1 MGGKPS
7 LLLPGTAG
15 TKSAL
20 WQGGKQPLADAEG
33 GFFDEW
39 RIGAA
44 VSLGVACVDQQK
56 HPSVGKR
63 LRLPVADEPGAAD
76 ALRDR
81 LDVAVRF
88 LHAARLDGSN
98 CYVHCARGV
107 SRSSAVSLAYAL
119 AYLPE
124 ALATPAAATTW
135 LEARRPQA
143 LPNAGFAKMLE
154 DWVRG
159 GGRDGCAAAL
169 RALDAAQ
176 PAAAARLRDA
186 DAAAVAAALAAAA
199 GAAPGSPGAARTR
212 KWMSVVKTAR
222 GLEPRAT
229 NNKVEVVL
237 DSRKGLDDVAAQA
250 RRDAED
256 LWIDRTVRRV
266 DLEDLSPYCFLRDYV
281 AASRPVIL
289 RLADGGD
296 AAAVE
301 AFFEAEDVCIAAT
314 PDGRADAI
322 HRDNDGRP
330 RLACPEVRRGKPTVV
345 DEEGE
350 DVLYVS
356 DQDGSLSQFPELA
369 RRVAARKDWPLPPA
383 YLRAFAESGRA
394 KADAVNVWYGGNASV
409 TSAHRDRAFENL
421 YLVLKGAKRFLLLPP
436 TSPAWLPVASCVSAR
451 WTKADGS
458 WRLVDDEPEQLVDWL
473 DVSLAESEPAPAVAD
488 VRPGDL
494 LYLPAGWVHE
504 VHQAPGTLA
513 VNWWFGARCDGPRW
527 AGAELA
533 RRVGELRS
541 AAPS

>member
-20 WQGGKQPLADAEG
+20 WQGGKQPLSDAEG

-44 VSLGVACVDQQK
+44 VSLGVACVDQQR

-88 LHAARLDGSN
+88 LHACRLDGLN

-199 GAAPGSPGAARTR
+199 GGAGQRHGYSRSYSPRVAQAATATAASTTPKRILAQSDSDRAAMARTSARASAWRAPWRWNAMRYVRSTAATVPTSPNLCSVPPAAAAGGGAPFGASGGAASSRGGDRGGAGRCGDAATSDCIIARFRARSDSSCARRCAMRRSTAASPYAPAGSSAAPG
-212 KWMSVVKTAR
+212 
-222 GLEPRAT
+222 
-229 NNKVEVVL
+229 
-237 DSRKGLDDVAAQA
+237 
-250 RRDAED
+250 
-256 LWIDRTVRRV
+256 
-266 DLEDLSPYCFLRDYV
+266 
-281 AASRPVIL
+281 
-289 RLADGGD
+289 
-296 AAAVE
+296 
-301 AFFEAEDVCIAAT
+301 
-314 PDGRADAI
+314 
-322 HRDNDGRP
+322 
-330 RLACPEVRRGKPTVV
+330 
-345 DEEGE
+345 
-350 DVLYVS
+350 
-356 DQDGSLSQFPELA
+356 
-369 RRVAARKDWPLPPA
+369 
-383 YLRAFAESGRA
+383 
-394 KADAVNVWYGGNASV
+394 
-409 TSAHRDRAFENL
+409 
-421 YLVLKGAKRFLLLPP
+421 
-436 TSPAWLPVASCVSAR
+436 
-451 WTKADGS
+451 
-458 WRLVDDEPEQLVDWL
+458 
-473 DVSLAESEPAPAVAD
+473 
-488 VRPGDL
+488 
-494 LYLPAGWVHE
+494 
-504 VHQAPGTLA
+504 
-513 VNWWFGARCDGPRW
+513 
-527 AGAELA
+527 
-533 RRVGELRS
+533 
-541 AAPS
+541 

>member
-1 MGGKPS
+1 MLALMGGKPS

-20 WQGGKQPLADAEG
+20 WQGGKQPLSDAEG

-88 LHAARLDGSN
+88 LHSARLDGLN

-143 LPNAGFAKMLE
+143 LPNAGFARMLE

-169 RALDAAQ
+169 RALDRAQ
-176 PAAAARLRDA
+176 PEAAARLRDA

-199 GAAPGSPGAARTR
+199 GAAPDSPGATRTR

-229 NNKVEVVL
+229 NNNVEVVL
-237 DSRKGLDDVAAQA
+237 DSRKGLEDVAEQA
-250 RRDAED
+250 KRDAED
-256 LWIDRTVRRV
+256 LWIDRTVRR
-266 DLEDLSPYCFLRDYV
+266 C
-281 AASRPVIL
+281 
-289 RLADGGD
+289 
-296 AAAVE
+296 VE
-301 AFFEAEDVCIAAT
+301 ID
-314 PDGRADAI
+314 
-322 HRDNDGRP
+322 H
-330 RLACPEVRRGKPTVV
+330 
-345 DEEGE
+345 
-350 DVLYVS
+350 
-356 DQDGSLSQFPELA
+356 
-369 RRVAARKDWPLPPA
+369 
-383 YLRAFAESGRA
+383 
-394 KADAVNVWYGGNASV
+394 
-409 TSAHRDRAFENL
+409 
-421 YLVLKGAKRFLLLPP
+421 
-436 TSPAWLPVASCVSAR
+436 
-451 WTKADGS
+451 
-458 WRLVDDEPEQLVDWL
+458 
-473 DVSLAESEPAPAVAD
+473 
-488 VRPGDL
+488 
-494 LYLPAGWVHE
+494 
-504 VHQAPGTLA
+504 
-513 VNWWFGARCDGPRW
+513 
-527 AGAELA
+527 
-533 RRVGELRS
+533 
-541 AAPS
+541 